1 MDLERVIEE
10 GRRVD
15 RVQVIPPD
23 ELASKTMWSVK
34 KGMFATERRYCGLS
48 VGSGRGGRCPVLG
61 PLPCGSQPR
70 GPFVG
75 QSRHE
80 VRHATQSY
88 HTDSSMLS
96 EKVRPT
102 LAPLPFPVVVPSPAA
117 EGCPVSPSVIPP
129 SSSVTSCSP
138 SIRDVT
144 PPQRHT
150 ACCFSDAESTLSL
163 SWSHADSF
171 LDFSGLEWPE
181 VDFGQ
186 SDGDV
191 HPVASKDAESF
202 QFPVTPKTAKKW
214 AWSMISQPNSKI
226 Q

>member
-1 MDLERVIEE
+1 MEG

-34 KGMFATERRYCGLS
+34 KGMFAAERRYCGLS
-48 VGSGRGGRCPVLG
+48 VGPRSGGRCPVLG

-70 GPFVG
+70 GLFVG

-80 VRHATQSY
+80 ARHATQSY
-88 HTDSSMLS
+88 RATGASTLS

-117 EGCPVSPSVIPP
+117 EGCRPVSPSVVPP
-129 SSSVTSCSP
+129 SSSVDSCSP

-144 PPQRHT
+144 PPPPQRHS

-171 LDFSGLEWPE
+171 LDFSGLDWPE

-191 HPVASKDAESF
+191 HPVASKNAESS
-202 QFPVTPKTAKKW
+202 QFPLP
-214 AWSMISQPNSKI
+214 Q
-226 Q
+226 